1 MKKFKMIKRIFN
13 KKNIR
18 HLLKYWKDSLRFKN
32 LGGNITHF
40 HPIMNEFLAS
50 AGSDS
55 GHYYHQDLLVANHI
69 FLANPSRHI
78 DIGSR
83 IDGFVAHV
91 AAFRK
96 IEVMDIRNLEESVHT
111 NIQFIQKD
119 LMNNESE
126 HYQVYDSISCLHA
139 IEHFGLGRYGDSLDP
154 FGHVKGFNNILN
166 MLKKDGTLY
175 ISFPIGKSNE
185 VHFNSQRVF
194 DPSDIFSWAKK
205 ELKINL
211 IRFDFVDDA
220 GSLHKNI
227 KIEDIKNKVSYGCGI
242 YTFKKVS

>member
-1 MKKFKMIKRIFN
+1 M
-13 KKNIR
+13 
-18 HLLKYWKDSLRFKN
+18 S
-32 LGGNITHF
+32 
-40 HPIMNEFLAS
+40 
-50 AGSDS
+50 
-55 GHYYHQDLLVANHI
+55 
-69 FLANPSRHI
+69 
-78 DIGSR
+78 
-83 IDGFVAHV
+83 
-91 AAFRK
+91 
-96 IEVMDIRNLEESVHT
+96 
-111 NIQFIQKD
+111 
-119 LMNNESE
+119 NESE
-126 HYQVYDSISCLHA
+126 HYQAYDSISCLHA
-139 IEHFGLGRYGDSLDP
+139 IEHFGLGRYGDSLEP
-154 FGHVKGFNNILN
+154 FGHVKGFNNRLN

-175 ISFPIGKSNE
+175 NGFPIGKSKE